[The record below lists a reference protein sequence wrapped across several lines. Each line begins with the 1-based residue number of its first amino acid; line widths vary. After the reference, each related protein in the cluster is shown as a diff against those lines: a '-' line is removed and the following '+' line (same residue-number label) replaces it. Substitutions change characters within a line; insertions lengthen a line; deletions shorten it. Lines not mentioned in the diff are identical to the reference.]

1 MGSIPIWRSEI
12 FDIFISLLWCRGKAQ
27 RRVSPLNASRIRQKM
42 GNRVSQ
48 LGSLLRC
55 VRDTVWSLAFE
66 KYECWFLFLINIK
79 MHSIIASQY
88 LKESNNMRIKSIVFV
103 RAVPTL
109 EVKVR
114 FRLSFYFLLTQKTKK
129 YDTPVF
135 LLRNTNILN

>member
-1 MGSIPIWRSEI
+1 
-12 FDIFISLLWCRGKAQ
+12 
-27 RRVSPLNASRIRQKM
+27 
-42 GNRVSQ
+42 
-48 LGSLLRC
+48 
-55 VRDTVWSLAFE
+55 
-66 KYECWFLFLINIK
+66 

-103 RAVPTL
+103 RDVPTL